1 MGHATQDYPKKRG
14 LVKSSHQM
22 WPTGEG
28 NGNQFQYSCLENA
41 MDNMKRQNNMTLE
54 DECPGQK
61 VSIILLWKSI
71 KVKVKWTVHG
81 IL

>member
-1 MGHATQDYPKKRG
+1 
-14 LVKSSHQM
+14 
-22 WPTGEG
+22 
-28 NGNQFQYSCLENA
+28 

-61 VSIILLWKSI
+61 ASIILLGKSI